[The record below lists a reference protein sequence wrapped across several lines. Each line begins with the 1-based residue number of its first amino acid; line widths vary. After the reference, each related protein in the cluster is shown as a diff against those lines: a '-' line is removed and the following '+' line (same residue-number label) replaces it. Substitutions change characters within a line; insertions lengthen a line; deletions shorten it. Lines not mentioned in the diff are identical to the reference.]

1 MASTS
6 ITITV
11 GGSERLAARLERV
24 LQAGGTITLQ
34 FNEGE
39 PRSSRARVTCPLE
52 MVQSHGAE
60 PEQPAPAAEQ
70 PAPAKG
76 GGVSLVA
83 WGEACARNEWP
94 PARA

>member
-34 FNEGE
+34 FNEGD

-70 PAPAKG
+70 G
-76 GGVSLVA
+76 GAVSLVA